1 MKVHKQNQILS
12 PFSNDQE
19 LIHQSK
25 HLLLELYN
33 CDFEKL
39 NDESFLRCTLNR
51 AAKLANAT
59 VLNLISNKFEPQG
72 VTAIALLAESHI
84 SIHTWP
90 ESNYSAVDIFTC
102 GQNMMPE
109 LASQYLIESLM
120 AKEHSLRV
128 IERNPPSAVSKQDIR
143 DISKA
148 LGFPWWDKPAQP
160 CLSSRFPYGH
170 EITSERLKM
179 VEKAEEYVLFC
190 FLNHF

>member
-1 MKVHKQNQILS
+1 MEIHKKSQILS
-12 PFSNDQE
+12 AFSDEQK
-19 LIHQSK
+19 LSHQSR
-25 HLLLELYN
+25 HLLLELYRCN
-33 CDFEKL
+33 FEKL

-128 IERNPPSAVSKQDIR
+128 IQRKPPSAVPKQIR
-143 DISKA
+143 TA
-148 LGFPWWDKPAQP
+148 
-160 CLSSRFPYGH
+160 
-170 EITSERLKM
+170 
-179 VEKAEEYVLFC
+179 V
-190 FLNHF
+190 

>member
-1 MKVHKQNQILS
+1 MEIHKKNQILS
-12 PFSNDQE
+12 SLHDDHKFS
-19 LIHQSK
+19 HQSK
-25 HLLLELYN
+25 HLLLELYR
-33 CDFEKL
+33 CDCEKL

-59 VLNLISNKFEPQG
+59 VLNLMSNKFEPQG

-109 LASQYLIESLM
+109 LASQYLIDSLM

-128 IERNPPSAVSKQDIR
+128 IERNPPSAVSKQIR
-143 DISKA
+143 T
-148 LGFPWWDKPAQP
+148 F
-160 CLSSRFPYGH
+160 
-170 EITSERLKM
+170 
-179 VEKAEEYVLFC
+179 V
-190 FLNHF
+190 